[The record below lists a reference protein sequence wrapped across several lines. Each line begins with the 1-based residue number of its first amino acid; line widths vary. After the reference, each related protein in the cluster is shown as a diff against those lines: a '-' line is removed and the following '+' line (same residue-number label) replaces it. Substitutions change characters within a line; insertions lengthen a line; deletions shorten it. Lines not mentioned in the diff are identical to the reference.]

1 MDREEFEFKY
11 FFNAG
16 IDRVTGECDVKG
28 TDVYQDGH
36 YIGSVKWK
44 TPEELEDMSDKE
56 LEEELLWSGIIF

>member
-16 IDRVTGECDVKG
+16 IDRVTGECDVEG